1 MLDFLAGGGGANTQ
15 RDGSTQGFRPFTPG
29 GGLAKPVALL
39 RALGGEPDFAPSF
52 RLPTSP
58 CRVGSRQLRRTSR
71 EATRGKPLWL
81 LSRHPLNLRLVI
93 RTAKTCENRRLPG
106 TTRGSAALPSTKP
119 EKQKGCVGL
128 TPSAS
133 FGIENL
139 ELARGL
145 VVTPLPP
152 ATFSPLTPAAAAITP
167 TAFTP
172 TVSPIPPAIM
182 PIAPSG
188 QLGATLVGILFGLF
202 DHRVADA
209 SDSFRN

>member
-1 MLDFLAGGGGANTQ
+1 MVLLCRFYVRGSKLEPSRGGCTNHE
-15 RDGSTQGFRPFTPG
+15 
-29 GGLAKPVALL
+29 AKVERVTRYMPK
-39 RALGGEPDFAPSF
+39 
-52 RLPTSP
+52 RLP
-58 CRVGSRQLRRTSR
+58 SRRSERSHALYQAGLKK
-71 EATRGKPLWL
+71 TR
-81 LSRHPLNLRLVI
+81 
-93 RTAKTCENRRLPG
+93 KT
-106 TTRGSAALPSTKP
+106 
-119 EKQKGCVGL
+119 KGCVGL

-152 ATFSPLTPAAAAITP
+152 TTFSPLTPTAAAITP

-172 TVSPIPPAIM
+172 TVSPIPPAVV

-209 SDSFRN
+209 SDSF